1 MKMKKLIVFLTV
13 LALFLSQVPFYAKA
27 YSNGEDEKEYKES
40 LENIISVIEE
50 YIEISSD
57 GITILDE
64 DNIVRNLNQEDINLL
79 NELAREQGNY
89 NIITKA
95 SLMEDLDVH
104 FTNIN
109 EKIEKGELKVLDNG
123 AMIDSTDKNF
133 YIQGGSTYD
142 ETYWW
147 GKRRYMSTSAARQ
160 WVYDLR
166 DAAAVSTGL
175 ALASVV
181 FGKLGV
187 IPATING
194 ITALWTN
201 QLANRVEYH
210 NGNTNRGIRAD
221 LYWVLVFN
229 IEPQ

>member
-1 MKMKKLIVFLTV
+1 MKKIIIFFTV
-13 LALFLSQVPFYAKA
+13 LTLFFGLVPFNAKA
-27 YSNGEDEKEYKES
+27 YVNGEDEKEYKES

-50 YIEISSD
+50 YLEISTD
-57 GITILDE
+57 GIIILDE
-64 DNIVRNLNQEDINLL
+64 DSIVRNINQQDINQL
-79 NELAREQGNY
+79 NELAREQGSY

-95 SLMEDLDVH
+95 SLMEDLEVH
-104 FTNIN
+104 FNNIN

-123 AMIDSTDKNF
+123 AMIDATDKNF

-142 ETYWW
+142 ETFWW

-166 DAAAVSTGL
+166 DAASVSTGL

-210 NGNTNRGIRAD
+210 T
-221 LYWVLVFN
+221 
-229 IEPQ
+229 

>member
-1 MKMKKLIVFLTV
+1 MKMKKIIVYLTIFL
-13 LALFLSQVPFYAKA
+13 LFLSQVPFHAKA
-27 YSNGEDEKEYKES
+27 YSNGEVEKEYKES

-50 YIEISSD
+50 YLEISSD
-57 GITILDE
+57 GITIIDE
-64 DNIVRNLNQEDINLL
+64 DNIVRNLNQQDINLL

-104 FTNIN
+104 FNNIN

-142 ETYWW
+142 ETFWW

-181 FGKLGV
+181 FGKLGI
-187 IPATING
+187 IPGTING

>member
-1 MKMKKLIVFLTV
+1 MKKIIIFFTV
-13 LALFLSQVPFYAKA
+13 LTLFFGLVPFNAKA
-27 YSNGEDEKEYKES
+27 YVNGVDEKEYKES
-40 LENIISVIEE
+40 LENIITVIEANL
-50 YIEISSD
+50 EISPH

-64 DNIVRNLNQEDINLL
+64 DKIVHNLNNQDINLL
-79 NELAREQGNY
+79 NELARQQGSNK
-89 NIITKA
+89 IITKA
-95 SLMEDLDVH
+95 SLMEDLEAH
-104 FTNIN
+104 FNN
-109 EKIEKGELKVLDNG
+109 LNSQIEKGELKVLDNG
-123 AMIDSTDKNF
+123 AMIDSTDHNF

-142 ETYWW
+142 ETFWW

-166 DAAAVSTGL
+166 DAASVSMGL

>member
-1 MKMKKLIVFLTV
+1 MKMKKLIVFLSV

-27 YSNGEDEKEYKES
+27 YSNGKDEKEYQDS

-50 YIEISSD
+50 YLEISSD
-57 GITILDE
+57 GITIIDE
-64 DNIVRNLNQEDINLL
+64 DNIVRNLNQQDINLL

-104 FTNIN
+104 FNNIN

-166 DAAAVSTGL
+166 NAATVTQGL
-175 ALASVV
+175 ALISVV
-181 FGKLGV
+181 FGPIGV
-187 IPATING
+187 IPATLNN